1 MCGRGGQEKTIGQLK
16 AGVALHSIPTNAYAA
31 NSAWQQPLVLAHNL
45 LTNFQVETGT
55 VCRPLS
61 RKRTVRP
68 ILQTVRTLRCVLFHR
83 AAFLVRP
90 QGSAV
95 LRLTDNAET
104 KKTFTR
110 IDKALARTAW
120 SLTH

>member
-1 MCGRGGQEKTIGQLK
+1 MISSNRCIQIDEEPQI
-16 AGVALHSIPTNAYAA
+16 
-31 NSAWQQPLVLAHNL
+31 
-45 LTNFQVETGT
+45 ETGA
-55 VCRPLS
+55 VCRPVS

-68 ILQTVRTLRCVLFHR
+68 ILQTVQTLRFVLFHQ
-83 AAFLVRP
+83 AAVLVRP

-110 IDKALARTAW
+110 IDKALARAA
-120 SLTH
+120 